1 MGSARTQKPKRG
13 RDVRWDAKNQEQE
26 ALHIHTSP
34 CLRKNTSWNCGD
46 EGRNGHR
53 MVSTGRKG
61 AVGSSHPCPPT
72 TRTPKIQK
80 KTARL
85 NL

>member
-1 MGSARTQKPKRG
+1 MGCKKPRTG
-13 RDVRWDAKNQEQE
+13 GTA
-26 ALHIHTSP
+26 HTSP

-46 EGRNGHR
+46 EGRRNEHR
-53 MVSTGRKG
+53 MESTGRKG

-72 TRTPKIQK
+72 TRTPRIQK

-85 NL
+85 NPQA